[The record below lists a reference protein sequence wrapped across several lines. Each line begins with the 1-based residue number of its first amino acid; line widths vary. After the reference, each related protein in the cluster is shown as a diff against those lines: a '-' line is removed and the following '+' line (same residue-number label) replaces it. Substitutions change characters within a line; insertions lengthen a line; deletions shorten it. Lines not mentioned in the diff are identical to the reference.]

1 MEINRGKINPKIAVI
16 LLISFFVILVTGG
29 VVAPLIMGMY
39 LQKSTIESGV
49 LITEVIPGSPAE
61 NILKTG
67 EVIQRINDEKIS
79 TTNDFFDVFNK
90 LNPGETVS
98 IETDVSP
105 RRVTLIGNPYDPG
118 RPFLGVR
125 IQPVRDTSKFPFSPE
140 EVMSSVM
147 ALFYVVGFG
156 LLFAGI
162 KRFGPGT
169 VLLSNV
175 TIIAV
180 MALLLLT
187 NIGRVQVPSNV
198 NPSSPEFVFAGI
210 FITILLFIVPVIWIK
225 KDEERL
231 YFKAFAILT
240 VSFFVNTVFLFYT
253 ETFELIRVLLYP
265 IYYGFLFGSLW
276 VFSRILRRGSEAEP

>member
-1 MEINRGKINPKIAVI
+1 MGINRGKINPKIAVI
-16 LLISFFVILVTGG
+16 LLILFFVILVIGG
-29 VVAPLIMGMY
+29 VVSSLIMGVY

-79 TTNDFFDVFNK
+79 TTNDFFSVFNK

-98 IETDVSP
+98 IETDASP
-105 RRVTLIGNPYDPG
+105 YSVTLVGKPNDPG

-125 IQPVRDTSKFPFSPE
+125 IQPIRDTSKFPFSPE
-140 EVMSSVM
+140 DVMSSVM
-147 ALFYVVGFG
+147 AMFYVAGFG

-180 MALLLLT
+180 MVLLLLT
-187 NIGRVQVPSNV
+187 NIGRIRVPSNV
-198 NPSSPEFVFAGI
+198 NPSSPEFMFAA
-210 FITILLFIVPVIWIK
+210 ILIVIVLFIVPVIWIK
-225 KDEERL
+225 KDDERL

-240 VSFFVNTVFLFYT
+240 VIFFVNIVFLFYT
-253 ETFELIRVLLYP
+253 ETFELIRILLYP
-265 IYYGFLFGSLW
+265 IHYGFLFGSLW
-276 VFSRILRRGSEAEP
+276 GFTRILRWGW

>member
-16 LLISFFVILVTGG
+16 LLISFFVILVSGG
-29 VVAPLIMGMY
+29 IVSPLIMGVY

-49 LITEVIPGSPAE
+49 LITEVTPGSPAE

-79 TTNDFFDVFNK
+79 TINDFFNVFNK
-90 LNPGETVS
+90 LNPRETVS
-98 IETDVSP
+98 IETDVSSYS
-105 RRVTLIGNPYDPG
+105 VTLVGKPNDPG
-118 RPFLGVR
+118 RPFLGVS

-147 ALFYVVGFG
+147 AMFNVVGFG

-175 TIIAV
+175 TIITV

-187 NIGRVQVPSNV
+187 NFARVPSNV

-210 FITILLFIVPVIWIK
+210 FISILLFIVPVIWIK

-231 YFKAFAILT
+231 YFKAFSILT
-240 VSFFVNTVFLFYT
+240 VTFFVNIVFLFYT
-253 ETFELIRVLLYP
+253 KTFELIRILLYP
-265 IYYGFLFGSLW
+265 IHYGFLFGSLW
-276 VFSRILRRGSEAEP
+276 VFTRILRRGNEAEP